1 MNRSRNDLDS
11 YGIPNAVP
19 PTAHD
24 SNLTFSKRRPFDCPI
39 KTGEV
44 NMKKSRTEGM
54 KRPGMV
60 MVLATLSAVTLALS
74 GAAMAQ
80 TVPTDAAGGCP
91 IAPATVAS
99 FFESGSVTLNGV
111 AKPADSTKVLAPNC
125 GFFQWT
131 EQMFLWLT
139 SPAPASYGGNS
150 LIMFSPKF
158 FTVSPPDASGSRTF
172 IPNSPGLPIRMLLRT
187 TELGP
192 RGLPALLSRSGQV
205 IEVQRQA
212 AGQAA
217 PPVIRLQNGATARLG
232 NVTAAAS

>member
-1 MNRSRNDLDS
+1 
-11 YGIPNAVP
+11 
-19 PTAHD
+19 
-24 SNLTFSKRRPFDCPI
+24 
-39 KTGEV
+39 
-44 NMKKSRTEGM
+44 MKKSRTEGM